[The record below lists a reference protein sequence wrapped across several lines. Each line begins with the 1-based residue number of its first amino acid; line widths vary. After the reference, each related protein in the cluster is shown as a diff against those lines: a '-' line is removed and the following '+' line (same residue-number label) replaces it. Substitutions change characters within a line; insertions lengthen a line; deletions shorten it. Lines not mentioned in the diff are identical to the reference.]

1 MTTVRARVVILRKIL
16 KVSYTQWQENGI
28 QQAGALMPYFLSVFK
43 NILRDVTKQNS
54 FSFFTN
60 TEGHLICSYCR
71 KGTKIMKSKTNFT
84 RGCGQTSGIP
94 LDSAIT
100 SGKKPRPFFYLSS
113 YIRISMAFKFQIY
126 LWTATLIASGLS
138 SSQEFI
144 PPRNT
149 RAHWCNLM
157 HFHGLPH
164 LKIQQIGYQEIFV
177 GQT

>member
-94 LDSAIT
+94 LDSAI
-100 SGKKPRPFFYLSS
+100 SQGKSP
-113 YIRISMAFKFQIY
+113 
-126 LWTATLIASGLS
+126 GLS
-138 SSQEFI
+138 STCHLTSELAWHSNFKSIYGQQLWSHQAFLPLKSSYPQGTHVLTDVI
-144 PPRNT
+144 
-149 RAHWCNLM
+149 WC
-157 HFHGLPH
+157 
-164 LKIQQIGYQEIFV
+164 IFMV
-177 GQT
+177 FPT

>member
-1 MTTVRARVVILRKIL
+1 
-16 KVSYTQWQENGI
+16 
-28 QQAGALMPYFLSVFK
+28 MPYFLSVFK

-126 LWTATLIASGLS
+126 L
-138 SSQEFI
+138 
-144 PPRNT
+144 
-149 RAHWCNLM
+149 
-157 HFHGLPH
+157 
-164 LKIQQIGYQEIFV
+164 
-177 GQT
+177 